1 MLLRRWAA
9 VAAAAAMV
17 LALATPAAAQGVPS
31 TDAELGSSSL
41 EAKNLYKSWQQTTKA
56 NAVAWQQRWNQGSD
70 CARRG
75 SATLCGRGVDDADAL
90 EKAAL
95 LTSASP
101 AKYRCAGRSVH
112 WIFQLMGE
120 PD

>member
-9 VAAAAAMV
+9 FAAASAVALM
-17 LALATPAAAQGVPS
+17 LALPAASQGVPS

-41 EAKNLYKSWQQTTKA
+41 EARNLYTDWQQATKA
-56 NAVAWQQRWNQGSD
+56 KAAAWQQRWAQGSG
-70 CARRG
+70 CASRG
-75 SATLCGRGVDDADAL
+75 SATLCGRSVDAADVL

-101 AKYRCAGRSVH
+101 AKYRCAWCLCARSA
-112 WIFQLMGE
+112 G
-120 PD
+120 